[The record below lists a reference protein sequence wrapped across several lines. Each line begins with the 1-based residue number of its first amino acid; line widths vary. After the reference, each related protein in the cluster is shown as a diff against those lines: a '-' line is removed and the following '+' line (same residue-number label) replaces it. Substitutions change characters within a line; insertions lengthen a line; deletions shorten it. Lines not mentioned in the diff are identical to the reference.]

1 MAPLIADLQQA
12 IALHHAGDFAAAL
25 DSCDQAIAIAPDFAQ
40 AHLCRGNAL
49 TSLAQWDA
57 ALASYDRAIVIN
69 DEFVE
74 AHFNRGVVLNCQGRL
89 DASLASYARAIA
101 IKPEFAAAHFN
112 RGVVL
117 YALKQLEAALASYDQ
132 AIALNP
138 GHAEAH
144 CNRGIVLEDLDR
156 LEAALASFDSA
167 LAVSADLGEAHYN
180 RGNVLRKLAR
190 MEAALA
196 SYDRAVSIRAGHA
209 EAYYNRGNVL
219 KELDRLDAALGSFDA
234 AIALKPDYAD
244 AYANRGNVL
253 ANLGR
258 YEAAIASYGEAMRYE
273 PGIRFVPGQ
282 RCYMRMQVCDWR
294 GLERE
299 MPAVLARIEANE
311 AASPPYPLLLLS
323 ESAALQKKAAQIWV
337 REECPPNPSLPA
349 AARFAPHGK
358 IRIGYFSPDFRNHP
372 VANLAAAML
381 ETHDRSRFELTG
393 FSLGSARE
401 DGVTARVRAALDRFV
416 DVRGASDREAAL
428 LARSLGLDIAVDLGG
443 FTQGSR
449 PRIFALRAAPLQVNF
464 LGYPGTLG
472 AGYVDYLVADW
483 TVVPERNRGDYSE
496 KIIYLPETCLPGD
509 SRRSLADGVSTRE
522 EAGLPHGGFVFCCF
536 NNSAK
541 ITAATFAGWM
551 RILTRVPGS
560 VLWLAAVNPTAVRN
574 LRLEA
579 LAAQV
584 NPDRLVF
591 ARRLDSM
598 REHLA
603 RHRLADLFVDTLPY
617 NAHAT
622 ASDALWA
629 GLPVLTLAGDTFAGR
644 VAASL
649 LTAARLPQLI
659 TKTQEQYERTAVDL
673 ASDAPRL
680 AAIRASL
687 AQNRL
692 TTPLFDTR
700 AFTRSLET
708 AYATIHE
715 RYRAD
720 LPPRHIFINPE

>member
-358 IRIGYFSPDFRNHP
+358 IRIGYFSPDFRYHP

-416 DVRGASDREAAL
+416 DVRGASDREA
-428 LARSLGLDIAVDLGG
+428 G
-443 FTQGSR
+443 
-449 PRIFALRAAPLQVNF
+449 
-464 LGYPGTLG
+464 
-472 AGYVDYLVADW
+472 DW
-483 TVVPERNRGDYSE
+483 TLPSISADLRKAVGRGSSPCVRRRCRSIFWD
-496 KIIYLPETCLPGD
+496 IPAHWARATWTTW
-509 SRRSLADGVSTRE
+509 SRIGPSSRSA
-522 EAGLPHGGFVFCCF
+522 
-536 NNSAK
+536 
-541 ITAATFAGWM
+541 TAATTARRSSTCRKPACPAIRG
-551 RILTRVPGS
+551 
-560 VLWLAAVNPTAVRN
+560 AALPTACR
-574 LRLEA
+574 
-579 LAAQV
+579 
-584 NPDRLVF
+584 P
-591 ARRLDSM
+591 ARK
-598 REHLA
+598 
-603 RHRLADLFVDTLPY
+603 P
-617 NAHAT
+617 
-622 ASDALWA
+622 
-629 GLPVLTLAGDTFAGR
+629 GC
-644 VAASL
+644 
-649 LTAARLPQLI
+649 
-659 TKTQEQYERTAVDL
+659 RTAVSCSA
-673 ASDAPRL
+673 ASTIPPRSRPPRL
-680 AAIRASL
+680 RAGCV
-687 AQNRL
+687 
-692 TTPLFDTR
+692 F
-700 AFTRSLET
+700 
-708 AYATIHE
+708 
-715 RYRAD
+715 
-720 LPPRHIFINPE
+720 